1 MPVSLD
7 QGEALCLIHLEGQVD
22 INSAAELKNLLLIAL
37 QSGNELRLDLERASE
52 LDVTALQLLW
62 AANREA
68 ERIEKRF
75 SVTGRV
81 PEAISAAV
89 MEAGFAEFPVP
100 LDQRSAETVP
110 AMQ

>member
-1 MPVSLD
+1 MSVSLE

-22 INSAAELKNLLLIAL
+22 INCAAELKKLLLSAL
-37 QSGNELRLDLERASE
+37 ESGKGFRLDLERAIG

-68 ERIEKRF
+68 EKVEKGF

-81 PEAISAAV
+81 PEAISAAAS
-89 MEAGFAEFPVP
+89 EAGFAEFPVP
-100 LDQRSAETVP
+100 LDQKAAETVP
-110 AMQ
+110 AM